1 MDFKVGL
8 LTLKLDCLDK
18 CRDEN
23 GCLQCL
29 WVNSYPMLAHVQTIL
44 CNQRTQLFFPS
55 YHFDI
60 QNRCL
65 RCPTLHTLC
74 YWGFITIFCHIFD
87 INPYFCQNC
96 VLFLTRTPDQGL
108 FNDSFTIIALPF
120 PYLVIYTLWPFM
132 VWTKNTFLWIRKL
145 YWMGHRTLNEPFEW
159 SVVHPPVYCVIIN
172 YCLLTHLLLSPT
184 PIVSTYCSIVM
195 TTYNAQE
202 RVSFF
207 LWNFLRS
214 NNFLS
219 IFRYLTKHTNSRFW
233 KFTER
238 KKLSH
243 TKGYWA

>member
-1 MDFKVGL
+1 MCI
-8 LTLKLDCLDK
+8 CLSS
-18 CRDEN
+18 
-23 GCLQCL
+23 L
-29 WVNSYPMLAHVQTIL
+29 WDHYET
-44 CNQRTQLFFPS
+44 
-55 YHFDI
+55 
-60 QNRCL
+60 
-65 RCPTLHTLC
+65 
-74 YWGFITIFCHIFD
+74 
-87 INPYFCQNC
+87 
-96 VLFLTRTPDQGL
+96 TRTHFSSGVLNQWL
-108 FNDSFTIIALPF
+108 LNDSFYDYYIILSLFDHFHPF
-120 PYLVIYTLWPFM
+120 IFYGLTWKYPYTNPGTLVDGSPNLE
-132 VWTKNTFLWIRKL
+132 WT
-145 YWMGHRTLNEPFEW
+145 FEW